1 MSGPWGD
8 GDEPKKPADP
18 PPGGK
23 PEDGRGDVVRGG
35 RPEILRPRFGDRPS
49 EPGDPW
55 SSGARRPGPGMPPD
69 LDRTIRALQDRLRRF
84 GGGLGGGGLSGGP
97 RGGGLW
103 ERLFGGPGGPLRGAG
118 LILVGIVALWLAT
131 GFYRVEPDE
140 QGVVLQWGA
149 YNRTT
154 GPGLN
159 YHLPWPVESVL
170 LPAVTRI
177 NRTEIGYR
185 SDGESQ
191 QVQDNSADDATPPAR
206 ALPTRELSEESLM
219 LTGDENII
227 DINFTVFW
235 RISDAKSYLFNTR
248 RPDYTVK
255 SAAESVMREVIGR
268 TAIQSALTG
277 GRTGIET
284 AVTTG
289 TQAILDAYGS
299 GIEITQVQLQ
309 KVDPPEEVIESFRD
323 VQRANTDADTARNN
337 AQAYANNIVPRAR
350 GDAAAVTA
358 AAEGD
363 KAAAIARASGES
375 RRFLSIL
382 EAYQQAKSVTL
393 TRLYIETMQ
402 TLLTRTPTTIVDNSL
417 RGLLPLLQL
426 GTPSPGAPP
435 APPGSAAPAAAA
447 APGAAP

>member
-1 MSGPWGD
+1 
-8 GDEPKKPADP
+8 
-18 PPGGK
+18 
-23 PEDGRGDVVRGG
+23 
-35 RPEILRPRFGDRPS
+35 
-49 EPGDPW
+49 
-55 SSGARRPGPGMPPD
+55 
-69 LDRTIRALQDRLRRF
+69 
-84 GGGLGGGGLSGGP
+84 
-97 RGGGLW
+97 
-103 ERLFGGPGGPLRGAG
+103 
-118 LILVGIVALWLAT
+118 
-131 GFYRVEPDE
+131 
-140 QGVVLQWGA
+140 
-149 YNRTT
+149 
-154 GPGLN
+154 
-159 YHLPWPVESVL
+159 
-170 LPAVTRI
+170 
-177 NRTEIGYR
+177 
-185 SDGESQ
+185 
-191 QVQDNSADDATPPAR
+191 
-206 ALPTRELSEESLM
+206 M

-255 SAAESVMREVIGR
+255 SAAESVMREVIGH

-289 TQAILDAYGS
+289 AQAILDAYGS
-299 GIEITQVQLQ
+299 GVEITQVQLQ

-402 TLLTRTPTTIVDNSL
+402 ALLTRTPTTVVDNNL

-426 GTPSPGAPP
+426 GAPSPGAPP
-435 APPGSAAPAAAA
+435 TSPTPAAPAAA
-447 APGAAP
+447 P